1 MDFEIIRPGP
11 GRLIRALIDELKI
24 IETVNNMVRLFVVK

>member
-1 MDFEIIRPGP
+1 MDFKIIRPGP

-24 IETVNNMVRLFVVK
+24 IETIGLA